1 MTTHIHLIGIC
12 GSGLSAIARLLL
24 ESGYV
29 VSGSDRQMSPVGE
42 ALEASGARIF
52 IGHRPEN
59 TAGANLVVRS
69 SAIPDGNV
77 EVQAALEAG
86 IPVLKR
92 TDFLGRLMEGR
103 LGIAVAG
110 SHGKTTTTA
119 MIAWLLAAS
128 GQDPSFI
135 IGGVSTNLGANA
147 RAGRGWPFVIE
158 ADEYDRMFLGL
169 NPKIAVVTNVEHD
182 HPDCYPTAEDFH
194 QAFRDFSQRLAPRG
208 VLVACCD
215 DPGAARLLSESASD
229 GLRTLSYGLGR
240 WLGRPCPDY
249 CAVNPRPND
258 RGGFDFDFVPGDQRP
273 VTSDWAVPAS
283 DWQSAVCPERVRRVG
298 GRRSMPVSL
307 QIPGHHNVRNALAS
321 LAVADLLGLPLDEA
335 AETLGQFQ
343 GTARRFELRGESGGV
358 TVIDDYAHNP
368 AKIRATLSAAR
379 ARYPGREIWAV
390 WQPHTYSRARLF
402 LDDFAASF
410 VDADHV
416 LVTEVYASRE
426 ADPGDFSARQVV
438 QAMSHPDVIFT
449 PGLEDAAAYLVE
461 RLRPG
466 AVVLV
471 LSAGD
476 ADWICGEVLQKL
488 EKMKHE
494 EHKKEIN

>member
-1 MTTHIHLIGIC
+1 
-12 GSGLSAIARLLL
+12 
-24 ESGYV
+24 
-29 VSGSDRQMSPVGE
+29 
-42 ALEASGARIF
+42 
-52 IGHRPEN
+52 
-59 TAGANLVVRS
+59 VRS

-77 EVQAALEAG
+77 EVQAALESG

-92 TDFLGRLMEGR
+92 ADFLGRLMEGR

-119 MIAWLLAAS
+119 MIAWLLTVT

-147 RAGRGWPFVIE
+147 RAGRGAPFVIE

-169 NPKIAVVTNVEHD
+169 SPKIAVVTNVEHD
-182 HPDCYPTAEDFH
+182 HPDCYPTPEDFH
-194 QAFRDFSQRLAPRG
+194 QAFRNFSQRLAPQG
-208 VLVACCD
+208 VLLACCD
-215 DPGAARLLSESASD
+215 DPGAARLLAEAASD
-229 GLRTLSYGLGR
+229 GLRTLSYGLDR

-249 CAVNPRPND
+249 CAVDLRPNE
-258 RGGFDFDFVPGDQRP
+258 RGGCDFDFIPGDQRP
-273 VTSDWAVPAS
+273 AISDQAITNSGPRSADGGPRSETS
-283 DWQSAVCPERVRRVG
+283 
-298 GRRSMPVSL
+298 GRLAIPISL
-307 QIPGHHNVRNALAS
+307 QVPGHHNVRNALGA

-335 AETLGQFQ
+335 AEALGQFQ
-343 GTARRFELRGESGGV
+343 GTARRFELRGEAGGV
-358 TVIDDYAHNP
+358 AIVDDYAHNP

-390 WQPHTYSRARLF
+390 WQPHTYSRTRLF

-410 VDADHV
+410 IDADHV

-438 QAMSHPDVIFT
+438 QAMSHPDVSFT
-449 PGLEDAAAYLVE
+449 PRLEDAAAYLVE
-461 RLRPG
+461 HVRPG
-466 AVVLV
+466 GVVLV

-476 ADWICGEVLQKL
+476 ADWICGEVLKRL
-488 EKMKHE
+488 REINHE
-494 EHKKEIN
+494 GHEGRHEAHKEIK